1 MRQTPDRRGPSPESI
16 ITIGIGV
23 LLLAYGLIA
32 LLLGGSGLGAEPVD
46 GTASGERWLGI
57 EGNGWTNILFMAVGV
72 LLVVGSPRQTI
83 AKATALAGGL
93 VLGAASVIAMVDG
106 DDVFGIFAANGGTM
120 AAWGFAALALVAIA
134 IAPRAPR
141 DVESQYTSGDV
152 GRRTSSPFDRA
163 PRDREPAE
171 RPRL

>member
-1 MRQTPDRRGPSPESI
+1 MRQAPERRGASLESI
-16 ITIGIGV
+16 ITMGIGV

-32 LLLGGSGLGAEPVD
+32 LLLGGSSFGGEPVD
-46 GTASGERWLGI
+46 GTVSGERWLGI

-72 LLVVGSPRQTI
+72 MLVAGSPRRTA
-83 AKATALAGGL
+83 AKAMALVGGL
-93 VLGAASVIAMVDG
+93 ILGAASVIAMVDG

-134 IAPRAPR
+134 IAPRPSREAEDPYL
-141 DVESQYTSGDV
+141 SSGLE
-152 GRRTSSPFDRA
+152 RPTASRFERA
-163 PRDREPAE
+163 PSDREPAE